1 MWDRDRSGQFTVDD
15 PFEAKPGR
23 IWVTDPGTGESLG
36 QIDLGTEST
45 SAAPQSAVDA
55 TFFAMVA
62 DMAGAPRE
70 LLDTDTGEIAGRA
83 SQSLYGRRTWRG
95 RAASPLLFSGQYED
109 TESGWAYNRFR
120 FYDPVAGAYGAQDPL
135 GVGPKIAT
143 AQGYVDHAQCLI
155 DSLGLAN
162 TSAHVKTSQAIND
175 MFDVARNEPSAAM
188 MTSQGTF
195 TSGHNVAAMIIKDG
209 DTYFAMGATR
219 DLTPS
224 LHPSISADHIV
235 TESEISVFPSMSKGE
250 RLPLHAEQKL
260 LRFAEAN
267 GMEVQEIHSV
277 LPICERSIA
286 PNLSCSS
293 CLREAGLIQIQSSQ
307 LCEQCSNTR
316 LDSI

>member
-120 FYDPVAGAYGAQDPL
+120 FYDPVAGVYGAQDPL

-162 TSAHVKTSQAIND
+162 TS
-175 MFDVARNEPSAAM
+175 
-188 MTSQGTF
+188 
-195 TSGHNVAAMIIKDG
+195 GHNVAAMITKDG

-293 CLREAGLIQIQSSQ
+293 SFREAGLIQIHSSQ
-307 LCEQCSNTR
+307 LCERCSNTR

>member
-1 MWDRDRSGQFTVDD
+1 
-15 PFEAKPGR
+15 
-23 IWVTDPGTGESLG
+23 
-36 QIDLGTEST
+36 
-45 SAAPQSAVDA
+45 
-55 TFFAMVA
+55 
-62 DMAGAPRE
+62 MAG
-70 LLDTDTGEIAGRA
+70 
-83 SQSLYGRRTWRG
+83 
-95 RAASPLLFSGQYED
+95 
-109 TESGWAYNRFR
+109 
-120 FYDPVAGAYGAQDPL
+120 VYGAQDPL

-143 AQGYVDHAQCLI
+143 AQGYVAHAQCLI

-162 TSAHVKTSQAIND
+162 TS
-175 MFDVARNEPSAAM
+175 
-188 MTSQGTF
+188 
-195 TSGHNVAAMIIKDG
+195 GHNVAAMITKDG

-293 CLREAGLIQIQSSQ
+293 SLREAGLNKFSPHSYANNAQI
-307 LCEQCSNTR
+307 
-316 LDSI
+316 LDWAQY

>member
-162 TSAHVKTSQAIND
+162 TS
-175 MFDVARNEPSAAM
+175 
-188 MTSQGTF
+188 
-195 TSGHNVAAMIIKDG
+195 GHNVAAMITKDG

-293 CLREAGLIQIQSSQ
+293 SLREAGLIQIQSSQ

>member
-45 SAAPQSAVDA
+45 STAPQSAVDA

-120 FYDPVAGAYGAQDPL
+120 FYDPVAGVYGAQDPL

-162 TSAHVKTSQAIND
+162 TS
-175 MFDVARNEPSAAM
+175 
-188 MTSQGTF
+188 
-195 TSGHNVAAMIIKDG
+195 GHNVAAMITKDG
-209 DTYFAMGATR
+209 DTYFAMGATG

>member
-162 TSAHVKTSQAIND
+162 TS
-175 MFDVARNEPSAAM
+175 
-188 MTSQGTF
+188 
-195 TSGHNVAAMIIKDG
+195 GHNVAAMITKDG

-250 RLPLHAEQKL
+250 RLPLHAEQML

-293 CLREAGLIQIQSSQ
+293 SLREAGLNKFSPHSYANNAQI
-307 LCEQCSNTR
+307 
-316 LDSI
+316 LDWTQY

>member
-120 FYDPVAGAYGAQDPL
+120 FYDPVAGVYGAQDPL

-162 TSAHVKTSQAIND
+162 TS
-175 MFDVARNEPSAAM
+175 
-188 MTSQGTF
+188 
-195 TSGHNVAAMIIKDG
+195 GHNVAAMITKDG

-277 LPICERSIA
+277 FPICERSIA

>member
-162 TSAHVKTSQAIND
+162 TS
-175 MFDVARNEPSAAM
+175 
-188 MTSQGTF
+188 
-195 TSGHNVAAMIIKDG
+195 GHNVAAMITKDG
-209 DTYFAMGATR
+209 DTYFAMGATG

-250 RLPLHAEQKL
+250 RLPLHTEQKL

-293 CLREAGLIQIQSSQ
+293 SLREAGLIQIQSSQ

>member
-45 SAAPQSAVDA
+45 SAA
-55 TFFAMVA
+55 
-62 DMAGAPRE
+62 
-70 LLDTDTGEIAGRA
+70 

-120 FYDPVAGAYGAQDPL
+120 FYDPVAGVYGAQDPL

-143 AQGYVDHAQCLI
+143 AQGYVAHAQCLI

-162 TSAHVKTSQAIND
+162 TS
-175 MFDVARNEPSAAM
+175 
-188 MTSQGTF
+188 
-195 TSGHNVAAMIIKDG
+195 GHNVAAMITKDG

-293 CLREAGLIQIQSSQ
+293 SLREAGLNKFSPHSYANNAQI
-307 LCEQCSNTR
+307 
-316 LDSI
+316 LDWAQY

>member
-45 SAAPQSAVDA
+45 STAPQSAVDA

-70 LLDTDTGEIAGRA
+70 LLHTDTGEIAGRA

-120 FYDPVAGAYGAQDPL
+120 FYDPVAGVYGAQDPL

-162 TSAHVKTSQAIND
+162 TS
-175 MFDVARNEPSAAM
+175 
-188 MTSQGTF
+188 
-195 TSGHNVAAMIIKDG
+195 GHNVAAMITKDG

-293 CLREAGLIQIQSSQ
+293 SFREAGLIQIHSSQ
-307 LCEQCSNTR
+307 LCERCSNTR